1 MCGIFGFYLKRK
13 LVEKDIDN
21 GLKSL
26 KLLNHRGPDDSGYWY
41 NKEKGIL
48 KLEWYKKSIK
58 NSNLI
63 IKRLEKE

>member
-26 KLLNHRGPDDSGYWY
+26 KLLNHRGPDDSGI
-41 NKEKGIL
+41 G
-48 KLEWYKKSIK
+48 
-58 NSNLI
+58 I
-63 IKRLEKE
+63 IKKKEFFWVTTD